1 MCFCFDQG
9 ENKFA
14 YVRGVKIIQ
23 HFLRI
28 LFLPIVLLCSKREK
42 VFANFQHKKKIIFKV
57 TELFWKW
64 KLWPTR
70 RTKFADFCYWTHKNK
85 PVRKHKR
92 YITPPSRSYSQPLYT
107 LLFIWYTSVIIHTVR
122 IFVII
127 NNNEYLLMGW
137 RESHFSLKSQQYMTY
152 TPPDQWI
159 LIEIEIFQKK
169 FLSVQYTCWL
179 LTRVFRKSII
189 HIYKIYNMW
198 TLQEFFCCWH
208 KGILIFKCLF
218 VETLQFVTLCSF
230 SLQDSENWKQLTFR
244 LKKFISSEK
253 K

>member
-1 MCFCFDQG
+1 
-9 ENKFA
+9 
-14 YVRGVKIIQ
+14 
-23 HFLRI
+23 
-28 LFLPIVLLCSKREK
+28 
-42 VFANFQHKKKIIFKV
+42 
-57 TELFWKW
+57 
-64 KLWPTR
+64 
-70 RTKFADFCYWTHKNK
+70 
-85 PVRKHKR
+85 
-92 YITPPSRSYSQPLYT
+92 
-107 LLFIWYTSVIIHTVR
+107 
-122 IFVII
+122 
-127 NNNEYLLMGW
+127 MGW

-159 LIEIEIFQKK
+159 LIEIEIFKKK

-198 TLQEFFCCWH
+198 KLQEFFCCWH
-208 KGILIFKCLF
+208 KGTLIFKCLF

-253 K
+253 LKRPAGQKTCLGTPSDFSYLLFRRMPSLALESFKTSMTYCMKISSLPSPT